1 MIMNKLFKAIARNI
15 PCSPYKLRPIVDA
28 IRNKSVFYALNW
40 LSVYN
45 NQRVK
50 PIKKV
55 IESALS
61 NLLYQQQVDPK
72 MRDRVITEAIVIN
85 EIKVDQGPIKKYFRP
100 GAQGRA
106 TILRKRYAHIFVTVQ
121 SASGKLDFSDI
132 KMPVSQAAVVQKN

>member
-1 MIMNKLFKAIARNI
+1 MNKVFKAIARNI
-15 PCSPYKLRPIVDA
+15 PCSPYKLRPVVDA

-45 NQRVK
+45 NQRIK

-61 NLLYQQQVDPK
+61 NLLYQQQIDPK
-72 MRDRVITEAIVIN
+72 IRDKAVIEAIMIN

-106 TILRKRYAHIFVTVQ
+106 TILRKRYAHIFVAVQ
-121 SASGKLDFSDI
+121 NVSKRVDVIQI
-132 KMPVSQAAVVQKN
+132 KEKNNSHVAA

>member
-1 MIMNKLFKAIARNI
+1 MNKVFKAIARNI

-45 NQRVK
+45 NQRIK

-61 NLLYQQQVDPK
+61 NMLYQQQMDSK
-72 MRDRVITEAIVIN
+72 IRDRAVTEGIIIN

-121 SASGKLDFSDI
+121 TVSNKVNFVQTEEQGNN
-132 KMPVSQAAVVQKN
+132 KMTVQKS